1 MKATENKEKEDSEA
15 SNPYMSKGI
24 YRNYEKT
31 MKEKNVKR
39 KKEGLTAI
47 PIRSYKEWSR

>member
-1 MKATENKEKEDSEA
+1 MTMKAEDKSGNSSPYLSE
-15 SNPYMSKGI
+15 GI

-39 KKEGLTAI
+39 KKDKLTAI
-47 PIRSYKEWSR
+47 PIKTYKEWSGQ